1 MLQIVDDHILA
12 SRIRRKHCL
21 GCLGHPLPFLEYWA
35 PTRQVVLHAQHA
47 LSLEE
52 HGEWV
57 WVYIYEPMSM
67 SSGSLSMWVC
77 NAPLHRG
84 QKRKIEKIALR
95 YVCAGTGLKQAQ
107 RQRHD
112 IHEYSLNYMIGLC
125 HYVPLLAIPSSAL
138 PRAGHASEFP
148 KDLLVD
154 WTFQTEHRTA
164 GQTWLKRC
172 WPESSKTCRF
182 AVILILF
189 MSMFLL
195 SSLILFVLHLFVNIK
210 DLTSCLA
217 NGRRD
222 AQVESLERSKTVL
235 TFCEKCPCFQAKRKK
250 VKSRKVDFSTFGQ
263 KFRYFQVMTGS
274 GWGGLRGL
282 TH

>member
-1 MLQIVDDHILA
+1 MSTTFLCLRSLLQ
-12 SRIRRKHCL
+12 RCQ
-21 GCLGHPLPFLEYWA
+21 E
-35 PTRQVVLHAQHA
+35 Q
-47 LSLEE
+47 
-52 HGEWV
+52 
-57 WVYIYEPMSM
+57 
-67 SSGSLSMWVC
+67 
-77 NAPLHRG
+77 
-84 QKRKIEKIALR
+84 
-95 YVCAGTGLKQAQ
+95 GT
-107 RQRHD
+107 
-112 IHEYSLNYMIGLC
+112 
-125 HYVPLLAIPSSAL
+125 
-138 PRAGHASEFP
+138 PREFP

-222 AQVESLERSKTVL
+222 AQVE
-235 TFCEKCPCFQAKRKK
+235 
-250 VKSRKVDFSTFGQ
+250 KSRKVENCFDFLRKVSLLSSKEEEGEKSKSRLFDFCQ